1 MASSV
6 TRRTAGRTAGRT
18 SGRTGGPRAAV
29 AAKRAAAL
37 DVTLAPLRLSYAPAL
52 VRWLRD
58 PAVAATL
65 GLRSTPTLAKTRA
78 FIVATAEATADA
90 DTGADTGAT
99 AGATSCP
106 RAILLGGRHVGN
118 VVLDQIDRRIGKARL
133 HIYVGDPAAR
143 GHGVGQ
149 RAVALALAHAFGP
162 LRLHKVWLTVHV
174 RNAAAIRAYAAV
186 GFAVEGVHRGEF
198 LLGDERLD
206 ELYMGA
212 LAPAHVPA
220 H

>member
-6 TRRTAGRTAGRT
+6 TRRTAGRTG
-18 SGRTGGPRAAV
+18 GRTGRPRAAV
-29 AAKRAAAL
+29 AAKPAAAL
-37 DVTLAPLRLSYAPAL
+37 DVTLAPLRLSYAPAM

-58 PAVAATL
+58 PAVAANL

-78 FIVATAEATADA
+78 FIVATAEAKPDTAAGDA
-90 DTGADTGAT
+90 AGAPAGST